1 VTAKVVTISAVYGAR
16 GDVIGSAVAQ
26 RLGLPFVDRAIPD
39 TVALEIGCSLEEALA
54 HDGRAES
61 GLGRVLSGAARLPGM
76 AFGGLDVYLP
86 DRTIVPEEEFV
97 DRTEEVIRHMAES
110 GAVILGRAAAVV
122 LADEPYALHVR
133 LDGPAER
140 RLAQVVAELGVE
152 ERGARRMLEAND
164 RARTAYVKHFYRVD
178 PASPSLYHLVLDATR
193 LPQAAC
199 VDLVV
204 TAADA
209 V

>member
-1 VTAKVVTISAVYGAR
+1 MVTVSAAYGTR
-16 GDVIGSAVAQ
+16 GDLIGFAIAE
-26 RLGLPFVDRAIPD
+26 RLGVPFVDRAIPD
-39 TVALEIGCSLEEALA
+39 TVALEVGCSMEEALA
-54 HDGRAES
+54 HDDRAES
-61 GLGRVLSGAARLPGM
+61 GLGRILAGAARLPGM

-86 DRTIVPEEEFV
+86 DRTIVPDEEFV
-97 DRTEEVIRHMAES
+97 THTEQIIRDVAKG

-140 RLAQVVAELGVE
+140 RLAQVTVELGVTDRE
-152 ERGARRMLEAND
+152 ARRMLDAND

-193 LPQAAC
+193 LPEAAC

-204 TAADA
+204 SAAHA